1 MCYCFASG
9 QVRLGYIGY
18 WIFLQGEGNAG
29 IGPRELGSKRKY
41 CPFPLFL
48 IYFRNKGKGRHVLA
62 WYFEKRIIKYI

>member
-18 WIFLQGEGNAG
+18 WIFLQGEDNAG
-29 IGPRELGSKRKY
+29 ISPRELGLKRNN
-41 CPFPLFL
+41 CPFPLFS
-48 IYFRNKGKGRHVLA
+48 IYVINKEKGRPVLA